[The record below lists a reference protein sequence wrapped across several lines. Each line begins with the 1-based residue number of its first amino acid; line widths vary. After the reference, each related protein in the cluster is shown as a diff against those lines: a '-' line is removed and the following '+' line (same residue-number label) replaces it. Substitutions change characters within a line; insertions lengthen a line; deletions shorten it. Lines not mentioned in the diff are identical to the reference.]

1 MITAEE
7 LTEIG
12 RYNKTHGVNG
22 EISATFDCDTLLVGE
37 LSTLIS
43 PMDGIFVPF
52 FVENV
57 RTKSGDTLLL
67 TIDGIASE
75 EQAKKLVNAKIY
87 ALTEE
92 MPEQDEVY
100 CDYFVGFSII
110 AADGNEVGRI
120 TAVDDSTENALFVV
134 ENQGKT
140 LYVPISEDFI
150 LEIDEEKKSITMELP
165 DGLLDL

>member
-1 MITAEE
+1 MITAEQ
-7 LTEIG
+7 LTDIG

-22 EISATFDCDTLLVGE
+22 EISATFDCDALLVGE

-52 FVENV
+52 FVENL

-100 CDYFVGFSII
+100 CDYFIGFTIVVDGKEIGCI
-110 AADGNEVGRI
+110 AD
-120 TAVDDSTENALFVV
+120 VDDSTENALFVV
-134 ENQGKT
+134 ESQGKT

-150 LEIDEEKKSITMELP
+150 VDIDEAEKTIEMELP
-165 DGLLDL
+165 EGLLDL

>member
-1 MITAEE
+1 MITAEQ

-22 EISATFDCDTLLVGE
+22 EISATFDCDALLVGE

-52 FVENV
+52 FVENL
-57 RTKSGDTLLL
+57 RSKSGDTLLL
-67 TIDGIASE
+67 TIDGITSE

-100 CDYFVGFSII
+100 CDYFIGFTIV
-110 AADGNEVGRI
+110 ADRKEIGRI
-120 TAVDDSTENALFVV
+120 ADVDDSTENALFVV
-134 ENQGKT
+134 ESQGKT

-150 LEIDEEKKSITMELP
+150 IDIDEAKKTIEMELP
-165 DGLLDL
+165 EGLLDL

>member
-1 MITAEE
+1 MITAEQ

-22 EISATFDCDTLLVGE
+22 EISATFDCDPLLVGE

-52 FVENV
+52 FAESV
-57 RTKSGDTLLL
+57 RIKNSDTLLL

-75 EQAKKLVNAKIY
+75 ELAKKLVNAKIY
-87 ALTEE
+87 ALMEE

-100 CDYFVGFSII
+100 CDYFVGFTIVT
-110 AADGNEVGRI
+110 DGKEIGRI
-120 TAVDDSTENALFVV
+120 TDVDDSTENALFVV
-134 ENQGKT
+134 ESQGKT
-140 LYVPISEDFI
+140 FYVPISEDFI
-150 LEIDEEKKSITMELP
+150 VDIDEAEKTIEMELP
-165 DGLLDL
+165 EGLLDL

>member
-22 EISATFDCDTLLVGE
+22 EISATFDCDALLVGE

-52 FVENV
+52 FVENL

-67 TIDGIASE
+67 TIDGISSE

-100 CDYFVGFSII
+100 CDYFIGFTIV
-110 AADGNEVGRI
+110 ADGKKIGRI
-120 TAVDDSTENALFVV
+120 ADVDDSTENALFVV
-134 ENQGKT
+134 EAQEKT

-150 LEIDEEKKSITMELP
+150 VDIDEEGKTVEMELP
-165 DGLLDL
+165 EGLLDL